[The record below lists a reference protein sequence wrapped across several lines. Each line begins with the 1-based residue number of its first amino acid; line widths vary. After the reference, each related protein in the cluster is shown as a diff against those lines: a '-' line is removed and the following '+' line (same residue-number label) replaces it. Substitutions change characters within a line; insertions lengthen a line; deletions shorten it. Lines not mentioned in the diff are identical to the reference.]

1 MGWLRPC
8 KAALNMAQQLMHTRR
23 NTLMASSRPLACG
36 ALLGLACLL
45 ATPTWAWNPFAAG
58 PRFQEPELT
67 AAEWRQVDQKAGWAA
82 DSDTTLLIEIS
93 NKLPGPLACHGFVVT
108 LQNGTEVK
116 KAFSPYL
123 YVPAAATKQAGI
135 NGVKKGSMKGF
146 NLSCNCWKR
155 EGDARC
161 SDPKKTP

>member
-1 MGWLRPC
+1 MPQPLTP
-8 KAALNMAQQLMHTRR
+8 TRSKP
-23 NTLMASSRPLACG
+23 LMASSRVLPRSACLA
-36 ALLGLACLL
+36 LACLL
-45 ATPTWAWNPFAAG
+45 STPAWAWNPFAAG

-82 DSDTTLLIEIS
+82 DSDTTLLIEVN
-93 NKLPGPLACHGFVVT
+93 NKLPGPLACHGAVVT

-123 YVPAAATKQAGI
+123 YVPAGAARQAGV

-155 EGDARC
+155 DGDARC

>member
-82 DSDTTLLIEIS
+82 DSDTTLLIE
-93 NKLPGPLACHGFVVT
+93 
-108 LQNGTEVK
+108 NGTEVK

-123 YVPAAATKQAGI
+123 YVPAAATKHAGI